1 MHLVVYPLCA
11 GIIFQTEGEGDGGR
25 GEEERGEEERGEE
38 GRGEGRVEEGWGG
51 GEALGFNIT
60 APT

>member
-25 GEEERGEEERGEE
+25 GEEERGEEGRGKE
-38 GRGEGRVEEGWGG
+38 GRGEGRVEERWGRG
-51 GEALGFNIT
+51 GKH
-60 APT
+60 